1 MVIVLKYFVELMFVF
16 LAVTLCLVADIPVH
30 KKSKSEFK
38 PVWQKELIKEI
49 YSPFQIRPP
58 PLTAFMYDSLKH

>member
-1 MVIVLKYFVELMFVF
+1 MVIVLTYFVELMFVF
-16 LAVTLCLVADIPVH
+16 LAVTFCVVAGVARH
-30 KKSKSEFK
+30 RKSNSEFK

-58 PLTAFMYDSLKH
+58 PLSAFTYDSLKH